1 MYLGLKEMNHEKLR
15 YGLLSGVLLLIA
27 LVVFMLAGLAN
38 GLSNGNRQA
47 VDQWD
52 AQTVYLNK
60 DANQTLSASQLKLA
74 DQDRIQGN
82 DVAPLASLS
91 GTLRTAN
98 NGLKTTTSAFGTTR
112 DSFLMPKVVT
122 GHQINGKN
130 QLIISAALKDKGYK
144 LGQKVRIGTTDQKVT
159 IVGTFKASTYSIAPT
174 VYTDVATLNRL
185 KGNPVTSGD
194 QQPVNA
200 FVTKKRHFKNQHHGD
215 IQRLSIATFIEK
227 LPGYSAEQLTLN
239 TMIYFLFVIA
249 LAVIGI
255 FMFVLTLQKQ
265 ALFGVLKVQGI
276 GTKHILAALLT
287 QSVAMA
293 IIGIGIG
300 LLITLGLAQ
309 IMPAGLPF
317 AIDWLQFG
325 IYSVALLLAAVI
337 GALLSWRTV
346 AKIDPVVA
354 IG

>member
-1 MYLGLKEMNHEKLR
+1 MYLGLKEMGHEKLR
-15 YGLLSGVLLLIA
+15 YSLLSGVLLLIA

-47 VDQWD
+47 VDQWH

-60 DANQTLSASQLKLA
+60 NANQTLSASQLTLA
-74 DQDRIQGN
+74 DKKHLQGRH
-82 DVAPLASLS
+82 VAPLSNLS
-91 GTLRTAN
+91 GTLRTTS
-98 NGLKTTTSAFGTTR
+98 NGLKTTTSAFGTSR
-112 DSFLMPKVVT
+112 DSFLMPTVVS
-122 GHQINGKN
+122 GHKINGKN
-130 QLIISAALKDKGYK
+130 QLLISSALKDKGYHV
-144 LGQKVRIGTTDQKVT
+144 GQKVRIGTTKKTVT
-159 IVGTFKASTYSIAPT
+159 IVGTYGASTYSIAPT
-174 VYTDVATLNRL
+174 VYTDTSTLNRL
-185 KGNPVTSGD
+185 KGSPITSGQ
-194 QQPVNA
+194 QQPINA
-200 FVTKKRHFKNQHHGD
+200 FVTKKSQFKTSKHGNL
-215 IQRLSIATFIEK
+215 QRLSINTFIDN

-276 GTKHILAALLT
+276 GTNHIIAALLS
-287 QSVAMA
+287 QSIVMA
-293 IIGIGIG
+293 LIGIGVG
-300 LLITLGLAQ
+300 LLITVGLAQ

-317 AIDWLQFG
+317 VINWTDFG
-325 IYSVALLLAAVI
+325 IYSAALLGAAVV

>member
-1 MYLGLKEMNHEKLR
+1 MYLGLKEMRHEKLR
-15 YGLLSGVLLLIA
+15 YSLLSGVLLLIA

-47 VDQWD
+47 IDNWQATD
-52 AQTVYLNK
+52 VYLNQN
-60 DANQTLSASQLKLA
+60 ANETLSTSQLKLA
-74 DQDRIQGN
+74 DQKTIKGDK
-82 DVAPLASLS
+82 VAPLATLS
-91 GTLRTAN
+91 GTLRTAKN
-98 NGLKTTTSAFGTTR
+98 SHKTTISALATSRQAFI
-112 DSFLMPKVVT
+112 MPKVT
-122 GHQINGKN
+122 SGHRINGQN
-130 QLIISAALKDKGYK
+130 QLLISNSLKADGYHI
-144 LGQKVRIGTTDQKVT
+144 GQKVRLGTTKKTVK
-159 IVGTFKASTYSIAPT
+159 IVGTYASSTYMISPT

-185 KGNPVTSGD
+185 KDMPVTSGN
-194 QQPVNA
+194 QQTING
-200 FVTKKRHFKNQHHGD
+200 FVTKNGAFKRADHDSLQH
-215 IQRLSIATFIEK
+215 LTMATFINK

-239 TMIYFLFVIA
+239 TMIYFLFAIA
-249 LAVIGI
+249 LAIIGI

-293 IIGIGIG
+293 VIGIVIG
-300 LLITLGLAQ
+300 LGITVGLAQ

-317 AIDWLQFG
+317 AINWLQFG
-325 IYSVALLLAAVI
+325 GYSLALLAAAVI

-346 AKIDPVVA
+346 ANIDPAVA